1 MTAGTIFDRTRT
13 VLRVWFAA
21 CCEPT
26 TAKGGVSALRLQR
39 TLEVGSYQ
47 TTWAMLQRLGS
58 VLVRPG
64 RDRLSG
70 TVQVDETYFGG
81 QERGLRGGR
90 HKAKKVL
97 VGVAFELRQPHGL
110 GRRPMGVLHEGSADS
125 IVPLVTE
132 NVEEKATVITNGWP
146 STNGVGR
153 LGYLHEPRSQPTA
166 KARGE
171 DVGTLLPGVH
181 RVASLSKP
189 WHASTHQGRFDPEH
203 LLGSLTSSCS
213 ASIAGAFRAGGFCS
227 SGSLSSPSTT
237 ISSDTTTSRSADD
250 LARSCRS
257 QEPYVPVARHTA
269 PTAWRVGE
277 TRRCQWAKSVG
288 CRSRTA
294 SHLPA
299 PRDHPV
305 ADSVGPP
312 SPDLSRMAR

>member
-1 MTAGTIFDRTRT
+1 MCDKCGHNEGWRLSDGRIECAAYSRRTSVTAGTIFDRTRT

-90 HKAKKVL
+90 QKAKKVL
-97 VGVAFELRQPHGL
+97 VGVAFELREPHGL
-110 GRRPMGVLHEGSADS
+110 GRRRMGVLHEGSADS

-146 STNGVGR
+146 STNGVGG

-189 WHASTHQGRFDPEH
+189 WHASTHQGRFDPGH
-203 LLGSLTSSCS
+203 LPGYLTSSCS
-213 ASIAGAFRAGGFCS
+213 ASIASASRAGGILFFRLVELAVDHNLVRYHDVAIGGRPRKVMPLPRTVRAGRPS
-227 SGSLSSPSTT
+227 YGSHS
-237 ISSDTTTSRSADD
+237 
-250 LARSCRS
+250 LACR
-257 QEPYVPVARHTA
+257 
-269 PTAWRVGE
+269 
-277 TRRCQWAKSVG
+277 
-288 CRSRTA
+288 
-294 SHLPA
+294 
-299 PRDHPV
+299 
-305 ADSVGPP
+305 
-312 SPDLSRMAR
+312 